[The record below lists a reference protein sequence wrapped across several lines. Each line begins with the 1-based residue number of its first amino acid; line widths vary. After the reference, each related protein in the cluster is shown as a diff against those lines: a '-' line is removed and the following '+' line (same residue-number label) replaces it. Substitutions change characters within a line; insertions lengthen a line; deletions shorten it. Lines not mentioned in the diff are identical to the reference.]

1 MMVMFYLD
9 WSNLGLGIID
19 GMQGRYL
26 LPLLPFLL
34 FAIPGFRWRFR
45 LPLLLPALPAV
56 AMGIFDIGYIPMKLV
71 WTYYLH

>member
-1 MMVMFYLD
+1 MITSYLD
-9 WSNLGLGIID
+9 WTNVGLAYID

-34 FAIPGFRWRFR
+34 LGIPGFRWRFT
-45 LPLLLPALPAV
+45 LPPLLPALPAI